1 MLMVKYSLDPHMII
15 ELEHGNKSCSIFLK
29 WIELM
34 LIIIYVDDIYISK
47 YYYLCLSEF
56 DMYCT

>member
-1 MLMVKYSLDPHMII
+1 MII